1 MEKQKTSS
9 KRKAAI
15 KVIVAVLLIAIMT
28 GISFAVANFVHNR
41 KSVQASSVKNGLSA
55 YELAVQQGYA
65 GSLDD
70 WLVSL
75 QGKSAYQI
83 AVDNGYSGSE
93 KDWSK
98 TLTAM
103 SKKDKSDI
111 SSAAFSE
118 KGDLV
123 ITLSDGTKINVGK
136 AVGASGKDGKD
147 GKDGIGIKSA
157 KINDKGELVIS
168 YSDGNSVNLD
178 KVVGETVNNGVG
190 IASSIINEKGELVLT
205 YTNGETANLGG
216 VVGKDG
222 RDGKNGAD
230 GKDGRDGT
238 SGTDGISISAA
249 VINES
254 GELIISY
261 SDGTTANLGKVV
273 GSDGINGVNGTNGK
287 DGISVSS
294 AEINSE
300 GELVLSFS
308 NGQRANVGAVVGAK
322 GEKGDKGERG
332 LQGAKGE
339 KGEKGENGLNGSDGI
354 GVKKSEINSAGEL
367 VITYTNDLTENLGP
381 VVGAKGDKGDK
392 GDQGVQG
399 EKGEKGERGVQGEK
413 GDAGLNGTDG
423 KDGKDGVGINN
434 IEISNDGNL
443 LITLTNGTS
452 LNLGNIKGAKGDQ
465 GIQGEKGEKGDQGIQ
480 GEKGDSGLNGADGKD
495 GTNGTDG
502 IGVASSEI
510 NALGELVIT
519 YSDGNT
525 VNLGKVVGNDGAQGA
540 QGEKGEKGD
549 KGDQGVQGEKGDAGI
564 NGTNGADGVGITDV
578 TINADNELVLSFSNG
593 NVINLGNIKGSKGD
607 KGDKG
612 DSGLNG
618 KDGVGIQNVDVSADG
633 ALTVTLTNGTVLNL
647 GNIKGADGLGIT
659 KAEINTS
666 GELVLTYS
674 NGDVKNLGKVTGE
687 NGKDGANGA
696 DGLGIKSLTLSPDGE
711 LVVTMS
717 DNSISNLGNI
727 KGDKGDKGEQGQQ
740 GLQGSKGADGR
751 GIAKMSFNSNGEL
764 IVEYTDNTRDN
775 LGKISDSTSENID
788 VNFVYHYEDSGYEV
802 MASDVG
808 KGQKVLAIP
817 RTYKGYPITGLGSI
831 SSPGFGKCY
840 DLIQITIPSNI
851 VMLNNASGG
860 MFGYCSKLRE
870 EGIIFEG
877 EFTTWKDVNT
887 YNTNN
892 NNDTKLYYKNTD
904 GTYTFAN
911 YTSIE
916 FGKGAEYALYFD
928 DENELKKA
936 LLGKAYYVV
945 AVPVKKTYDPN
956 AENLYVCREK
966 NGLACTYI
974 KETKKG

>member
-1 MEKQKTSS
+1 M
-9 KRKAAI
+9 
-15 KVIVAVLLIAIMT
+15 
-28 GISFAVANFVHNR
+28 
-41 KSVQASSVKNGLSA
+41 
-55 YELAVQQGYA
+55 
-65 GSLDD
+65 
-70 WLVSL
+70 
-75 QGKSAYQI
+75 
-83 AVDNGYSGSE
+83 
-93 KDWSK
+93 
-98 TLTAM
+98 
-103 SKKDKSDI
+103 
-111 SSAAFSE
+111 
-118 KGDLV
+118 
-123 ITLSDGTKINVGK
+123 
-136 AVGASGKDGKD
+136 
-147 GKDGIGIKSA
+147 
-157 KINDKGELVIS
+157 
-168 YSDGNSVNLD
+168 
-178 KVVGETVNNGVG
+178 
-190 IASSIINEKGELVLT
+190 
-205 YTNGETANLGG
+205 
-216 VVGKDG
+216 
-222 RDGKNGAD
+222 
-230 GKDGRDGT
+230 
-238 SGTDGISISAA
+238 
-249 VINES
+249 
-254 GELIISY
+254 
-261 SDGTTANLGKVV
+261 
-273 GSDGINGVNGTNGK
+273 
-287 DGISVSS
+287 
-294 AEINSE
+294 
-300 GELVLSFS
+300 
-308 NGQRANVGAVVGAK
+308 
-322 GEKGDKGERG
+322 
-332 LQGAKGE
+332 
-339 KGEKGENGLNGSDGI
+339 
-354 GVKKSEINSAGEL
+354 
-367 VITYTNDLTENLGP
+367 
-381 VVGAKGDKGDK
+381 
-392 GDQGVQG
+392 
-399 EKGEKGERGVQGEK
+399 
-413 GDAGLNGTDG
+413 
-423 KDGKDGVGINN
+423 
-434 IEISNDGNL
+434 
-443 LITLTNGTS
+443 
-452 LNLGNIKGAKGDQ
+452 
-465 GIQGEKGEKGDQGIQ
+465 
-480 GEKGDSGLNGADGKD
+480 
-495 GTNGTDG
+495 
-502 IGVASSEI
+502 
-510 NALGELVIT
+510 
-519 YSDGNT
+519 
-525 VNLGKVVGNDGAQGA
+525 
-540 QGEKGEKGD
+540 
-549 KGDQGVQGEKGDAGI
+549 
-564 NGTNGADGVGITDV
+564 
-578 TINADNELVLSFSNG
+578 LSFSNG

-647 GNIKGADGLGIT
+647 GNIKGVDGLGIT

-674 NGDVKNLGKVTGE
+674 NGDVKNLGKVSGE

-696 DGLGIKSLTLSPDGE
+696 DGADGIGIKSLTLSPDGE

-727 KGDKGDKGEQGQQ
+727 KGEKGDKG
-740 GLQGSKGADGR
+740 LQGDKGADGR

-916 FGKGAEYALYFD
+916 FGKGVEYALYFD

>member
-9 KRKAAI
+9 KRKAAT

-238 SGTDGISISAA
+238 DGTSGTDGISISAA
-249 VINES
+249 VINET

-322 GEKGDKGERG
+322 GEQG
-332 LQGAKGE
+332 LQGAQGE
-339 KGEKGENGLNGSDGI
+339 KGDKGENGLNGSDGI

-423 KDGKDGVGINN
+423 KDGKDGTGINN

-465 GIQGEKGEKGDQGIQ
+465 GIQGEKGDKGDQGIQ
-480 GEKGDSGLNGADGKD
+480 GE
-495 GTNGTDG
+495 
-502 IGVASSEI
+502 
-510 NALGELVIT
+510 
-519 YSDGNT
+519 
-525 VNLGKVVGNDGAQGA
+525 
-540 QGEKGEKGD
+540 

-593 NVINLGNIKGSKGD
+593 NAINLGNIKGSKGD

-727 KGDKGDKGEQGQQ
+727 KGEKGDRGEQGQQ
-740 GLQGSKGADGR
+740 GLQGTKGADGR
-751 GIAKMSFNSNGEL
+751 GIAKTELVNGEL
-764 IVEYTDNTRDN
+764 VITYTDGTSDN
-775 LGKISDSTSENID
+775 LGTINNSIEYLKFTYNSSSNSYMVSVKSDCKDVVKNIVIPEKYNGVSVTKIAMFGFANCPLLESVVMPDTITEIYPTPKDAYIGAGDGIIVGGAFKNCPKLSKVKLSNNLKNLPSGLFIGCSSLKEISIPASVRVIGTYDSSKDTRFLTDGQSVFPSSIVKVYVENTENWMRSSSYHANDYKSKVSADVDPQLLSDPETAATLLKETYID
-788 VNFVYHYEDSGYEV
+788 VGTENMYIYE
-802 MASDVG
+802 
-808 KGQKVLAIP
+808 QK
-817 RTYKGYPITGLGSI
+817 
-831 SSPGFGKCY
+831 SS
-840 DLIQITIPSNI
+840 
-851 VMLNNASGG
+851 
-860 MFGYCSKLRE
+860 E
-870 EGIIFEG
+870 
-877 EFTTWKDVNT
+877 
-887 YNTNN
+887 
-892 NNDTKLYYKNTD
+892 
-904 GTYTFAN
+904 
-911 YTSIE
+911 
-916 FGKGAEYALYFD
+916 
-928 DENELKKA
+928 
-936 LLGKAYYVV
+936 
-945 AVPVKKTYDPN
+945 
-956 AENLYVCREK
+956 
-966 NGLACTYI
+966 
-974 KETKKG
+974 

>member
-1 MEKQKTSS
+1 M
-9 KRKAAI
+9 
-15 KVIVAVLLIAIMT
+15 
-28 GISFAVANFVHNR
+28 
-41 KSVQASSVKNGLSA
+41 
-55 YELAVQQGYA
+55 
-65 GSLDD
+65 
-70 WLVSL
+70 
-75 QGKSAYQI
+75 
-83 AVDNGYSGSE
+83 
-93 KDWSK
+93 
-98 TLTAM
+98 
-103 SKKDKSDI
+103 
-111 SSAAFSE
+111 
-118 KGDLV
+118 
-123 ITLSDGTKINVGK
+123 
-136 AVGASGKDGKD
+136 
-147 GKDGIGIKSA
+147 
-157 KINDKGELVIS
+157 
-168 YSDGNSVNLD
+168 NLGR
-178 KVVGETVNNGVG
+178 VVGN
-190 IASSIINEKGELVLT
+190 
-205 YTNGETANLGG
+205 
-216 VVGKDG
+216 DG
-222 RDGKNGAD
+222 A
-230 GKDGRDGT
+230 
-238 SGTDGISISAA
+238 
-249 VINES
+249 
-254 GELIISY
+254 
-261 SDGTTANLGKVV
+261 
-273 GSDGINGVNGTNGK
+273 
-287 DGISVSS
+287 
-294 AEINSE
+294 
-300 GELVLSFS
+300 
-308 NGQRANVGAVVGAK
+308 
-322 GEKGDKGERG
+322 
-332 LQGAKGE
+332 
-339 KGEKGENGLNGSDGI
+339 
-354 GVKKSEINSAGEL
+354 
-367 VITYTNDLTENLGP
+367 
-381 VVGAKGDKGDK
+381 
-392 GDQGVQG
+392 QGVQG
-399 EKGEKGERGVQGEK
+399 EKG
-413 GDAGLNGTDG
+413 D
-423 KDGKDGVGINN
+423 
-434 IEISNDGNL
+434 
-443 LITLTNGTS
+443 
-452 LNLGNIKGAKGDQ
+452 
-465 GIQGEKGEKGDQGIQ
+465 KGDQGIQ
-480 GEKGDSGLNGADGKD
+480 GEKGDKGDQ
-495 GTNGTDG
+495 G
-502 IGVASSEI
+502 I
-510 NALGELVIT
+510 
-519 YSDGNT
+519 
-525 VNLGKVVGNDGAQGA
+525 
-540 QGEKGEKGD
+540 QGE
-549 KGDQGVQGEKGDAGI
+549 KGDQGVQGEKGDAGINGTDGI

>member
-238 SGTDGISISAA
+238 DGTSGTDGISISAA

-254 GELIISY
+254 GELVISY
-261 SDGTTANLGKVV
+261 SDGTTANLGKIV
-273 GSDGINGVNGTNGK
+273 GSDGINGVNGTNGTDGK

-423 KDGKDGVGINN
+423 KDGTGINN

-452 LNLGNIKGAKGDQ
+452 LNLGNIKGA
-465 GIQGEKGEKGDQGIQ
+465 KGDQGIQ

-525 VNLGKVVGNDGAQGA
+525 VNLGKVVGNDGAQGV
-540 QGEKGEKGD
+540 QGEKGDKGDQGIQGEKGD
-549 KGDQGVQGEKGDAGI
+549 KGDQGIQGEKGDQGVQGEKGDAGINGTDGI

-612 DSGLNG
+612 D
-618 KDGVGIQNVDVSADG
+618 
-633 ALTVTLTNGTVLNL
+633 
-647 GNIKGADGLGIT
+647 
-659 KAEINTS
+659 
-666 GELVLTYS
+666 
-674 NGDVKNLGKVTGE
+674 
-687 NGKDGANGA
+687 
-696 DGLGIKSLTLSPDGE
+696 
-711 LVVTMS
+711 
-717 DNSISNLGNI
+717 
-727 KGDKGDKGEQGQQ
+727 KGEQGQQ
-740 GLQGSKGADGR
+740 GLQGSKGADGL

>member
-15 KVIVAVLLIAIMT
+15 KVIVAVLLVCAMT

-222 RDGKNGAD
+222 
-230 GKDGRDGT
+230 KDGRDGT

-322 GEKGDKGERG
+322 GDKGDKGDKGEQGEQG
-332 LQGAKGE
+332 LQGAQ
-339 KGEKGENGLNGSDGI
+339 GEKGENGLNGSDGI
-354 GVKKSEINSAGEL
+354 GIKKSEINSAGEL

-413 GDAGLNGTDG
+413 GDAGLGGADG
-423 KDGKDGVGINN
+423 KDGKDGTGINN

-465 GIQGEKGEKGDQGIQ
+465 GIQGEKGDKGDQGIQ
-480 GEKGDSGLNGADGKD
+480 GEKGDKGDQGVQGEKGDAGINGADGKD

-502 IGVASSEI
+502 VGVASSEINALGELVIKYSNGTTVNLGKVVGNDGAQGAQGEKGEKGDKGDQGIQGEKGDKGDQGIQGEKGDKGDAGINGTNGADGVGVASSEI

-549 KGDQGVQGEKGDAGI
+549 KGDQGIQGEKGD
-564 NGTNGADGVGITDV
+564 
-578 TINADNELVLSFSNG
+578 
-593 NVINLGNIKGSKGD
+593 KGD
-607 KGDKG
+607 
-612 DSGLNG
+612 
-618 KDGVGIQNVDVSADG
+618 
-633 ALTVTLTNGTVLNL
+633 
-647 GNIKGADGLGIT
+647 
-659 KAEINTS
+659 
-666 GELVLTYS
+666 
-674 NGDVKNLGKVTGE
+674 TGE
-687 NGKDGANGA
+687 NGKDGITPKIRIN
-696 DGLGIKSLTLSPDGE
+696 SLTLEWEVSNDNGQTWVSLNVKAVQAGNQETVGDFVYVLLENGTYGIRASENFNSDSLEIPEKYNGIP
-711 LVVTMS
+711 VTKII
-717 DNSISNLGNI
+717 DNGFKNKTNLTQITLPNSIEI
-727 KGDKGDKGEQGQQ
+727 I
-740 GLQGSKGADGR
+740 GR
-751 GIAKMSFNSNGEL
+751 HAFEGC
-764 IVEYTDNTRDN
+764 
-775 LGKISDSTSENID
+775 TS
-788 VNFVYHYEDSGYEV
+788 
-802 MASDVG
+802 
-808 KGQKVLAIP
+808 L
-817 RTYKGYPITGLGSI
+817 
-831 SSPGFGKCY
+831 SS
-840 DLIQITIPSNI
+840 ITIPDSVTTIGAYSFYKSGVTEVNLSEIDKWVCDKDGMSYHNFTYSSTGFGAGTDVSVYENYVSIDLSNPNKI
-851 VMLNNASGG
+851 A
-860 MFGYCSKLRE
+860 
-870 EGIIFEG
+870 
-877 EFTTWKDVNT
+877 
-887 YNTNN
+887 
-892 NNDTKLYYKNTD
+892 
-904 GTYTFAN
+904 
-911 YTSIE
+911 
-916 FGKGAEYALYFD
+916 
-928 DENELKKA
+928 KA
-936 LLGKAYYVV
+936 LSEPLNV
-945 AVPVKKTYDPN
+945 AWKTSNMSGSFKTELRYIY
-956 AENLYVCREK
+956 LYSVDWTK
-966 NGLACTYI
+966 NY
-974 KETKKG
+974 

>member
-238 SGTDGISISAA
+238 DGTSGTDGISISAA

-294 AEINSE
+294 AEINSL

-322 GEKGDKGERG
+322 GDKGDKGEQG

-339 KGEKGENGLNGSDGI
+339 KGDKGENGLNGSDGI

-399 EKGEKGERGVQGEK
+399 EKGEKGERGVQGKK
-413 GDAGLNGTDG
+413 GDAGLGGTDG
-423 KDGKDGVGINN
+423 KDGTGINN

-452 LNLGNIKGAKGDQ
+452 LNRGNIKGAKGDQGIQGEKGDKGDQ

-480 GEKGDSGLNGADGKD
+480 GEKGDKGDAGI
-495 GTNGTDG
+495 NGTD
-502 IGVASSEI
+502 
-510 NALGELVIT
+510 
-519 YSDGNT
+519 
-525 VNLGKVVGNDGAQGA
+525 
-540 QGEKGEKGD
+540 
-549 KGDQGVQGEKGDAGI
+549 GI

-593 NVINLGNIKGSKGD
+593 NVINLGNIKGEKGD
-607 KGDKG
+607 R
-612 DSGLNG
+612 
-618 KDGVGIQNVDVSADG
+618 
-633 ALTVTLTNGTVLNL
+633 
-647 GNIKGADGLGIT
+647 
-659 KAEINTS
+659 
-666 GELVLTYS
+666 
-674 NGDVKNLGKVTGE
+674 
-687 NGKDGANGA
+687 
-696 DGLGIKSLTLSPDGE
+696 
-711 LVVTMS
+711 
-717 DNSISNLGNI
+717 
-727 KGDKGDKGEQGQQ
+727 GEQGQQ
-740 GLQGSKGADGR
+740 GLQGTKGADGR
-751 GIAKMSFNSNGEL
+751 GIAKTELVNGEL
-764 IVEYTDNTRDN
+764 VITYTDGTSDN
-775 LGKISDSTSENID
+775 LGSVSGAESGISDLLT
-788 VNFVYHYEDSGYEV
+788 YELLGND
-802 MASDVG
+802 
-808 KGQKVLAIP
+808 
-817 RTYKGYPITGLGSI
+817 TYAVTGSI
-831 SSPGFGKCY
+831 VSINK
-840 DLIQITIPSNI
+840 LTIPSSYNGKAVTEI
-851 VMLNNASGG
+851 SEYAFKDEVSILSVTIPNTVVKICNGAFMYCTNLKTVRIPASVKEIESSAFTLNKSQ
-860 MFGYCSKLRE
+860 FGDSKYSFSLYV
-870 EGIIFEG
+870 EG
-877 EFTTWKDVNT
+877 ENNWNGYASRYTSSTSFTPNSLVFTGELDGPQLAYSGTHKLDP
-887 YNTNN
+887 NN
-892 NNDTKLYYKNTD
+892 NPYPYYWY
-904 GTYTFAN
+904 GSVTYKRN
-911 YTSIE
+911 
-916 FGKGAEYALYFD
+916 
-928 DENELKKA
+928 
-936 LLGKAYYVV
+936 
-945 AVPVKKTYDPN
+945 
-956 AENLYVCREK
+956 
-966 NGLACTYI
+966 
-974 KETKKG
+974 

>member
-238 SGTDGISISAA
+238 DGTSGTDGISISAA

-294 AEINSE
+294 AEINSL

-322 GEKGDKGERG
+322 GDKGDKGD
-332 LQGAKGE
+332 
-339 KGEKGENGLNGSDGI
+339 KGENGLNGSDGI

-399 EKGEKGERGVQGEK
+399 EKGEKGDQGVQGEK
-413 GDAGLNGTDG
+413 GDAGLGGADG
-423 KDGKDGVGINN
+423 KDGKDGTGINN

-465 GIQGEKGEKGDQGIQ
+465 GIQGEKGDKGDA
-480 GEKGDSGLNGADGKD
+480 GLGGADGKD

-502 IGVASSEI
+502 VGVASSEI
-510 NALGELVIT
+510 NSLGELVIK
-519 YSDGNT
+519 YSDGTT
-525 VNLGKVVGNDGAQGA
+525 VNLGRVVGNDGAQG
-540 QGEKGEKGD
+540 
-549 KGDQGVQGEKGDAGI
+549 VQGEKGDR
-564 NGTNGADGVGITDV
+564 
-578 TINADNELVLSFSNG
+578 
-593 NVINLGNIKGSKGD
+593 
-607 KGDKG
+607 
-612 DSGLNG
+612 
-618 KDGVGIQNVDVSADG
+618 
-633 ALTVTLTNGTVLNL
+633 
-647 GNIKGADGLGIT
+647 
-659 KAEINTS
+659 
-666 GELVLTYS
+666 
-674 NGDVKNLGKVTGE
+674 
-687 NGKDGANGA
+687 
-696 DGLGIKSLTLSPDGE
+696 
-711 LVVTMS
+711 
-717 DNSISNLGNI
+717 
-727 KGDKGDKGEQGQQ
+727 GEQGQQ

-751 GIAKMSFNSNGEL
+751 GIEKTELVNGEL
-764 IVEYTDNTRDN
+764 VITYTDGTSDN
-775 LGKISDSTSENID
+775 LGSVSGTEIGVSDLLTYELLEND
-788 VNFVYHYEDSGYEV
+788 TYAVTG
-802 MASDVG
+802 
-808 KGQKVLAIP
+808 AIA
-817 RTYKGYPITGLGSI
+817 SI
-831 SSPGFGKCY
+831 SN
-840 DLIQITIPSNI
+840 LTIPSSYNGKAVTEI
-851 VMLNNASGG
+851 SEYAFMNEVSLRTVTIPDGVVKICSFAFYKCTNLKTVSIPASVKEIEASAFTLNDNGD
-860 MFGYCSKLRE
+860 FGSNQYSFSLNV
-870 EGIIFEG
+870 EG
-877 EFTTWKDVNT
+877 E
-887 YNTNN
+887 NN
-892 NNDTKLYYKNTD
+892 WNGYARL
-904 GTYTFAN
+904 
-911 YTSIE
+911 YTS
-916 FGKGAEYALYFD
+916 A
-928 DENELKKA
+928 
-936 LLGKAYYVV
+936 
-945 AVPVKKTYDPN
+945 TSSTPN
-956 AENLYVCREK
+956 ALVYTGKLTGGALSYGGNIKTEPNQSGSPYYYAGSV
-966 NGLACTYI
+966 TY
-974 KETKKG
+974 KRN